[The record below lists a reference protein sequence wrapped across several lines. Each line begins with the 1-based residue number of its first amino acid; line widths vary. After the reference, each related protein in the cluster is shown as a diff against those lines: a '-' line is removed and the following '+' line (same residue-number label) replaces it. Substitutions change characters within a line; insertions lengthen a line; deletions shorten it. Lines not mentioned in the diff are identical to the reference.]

1 MIRLPP
7 RSTRTD
13 TLFPYT
19 TLFRS
24 LPEAVGPGGR
34 VLPHDAPAAV
44 WAAALR
50 EYWTQPT
57 VYLEASEAALAHAE
71 RPEIDP
77 ARQVAALAA
86 ILAGSL
92 QGKPPVGRRPA
103 EPGAGRKSA
112 VEGKSVAERVDLGG
126 R

>member
-1 MIRLPP
+1 MIRRPP

-24 LPEAVGPGGR
+24 
-34 VLPHDAPAAV
+34 
-44 WAAALR
+44 LR

-92 QGKPPVGRRPA
+92 QGKPPVGRRP
-103 EPGAGRKSA
+103 GAQGELVSA
-112 VEGKSVAERVDLGG
+112 CRPSPSSTSSVSTAPTASI
-126 R
+126 